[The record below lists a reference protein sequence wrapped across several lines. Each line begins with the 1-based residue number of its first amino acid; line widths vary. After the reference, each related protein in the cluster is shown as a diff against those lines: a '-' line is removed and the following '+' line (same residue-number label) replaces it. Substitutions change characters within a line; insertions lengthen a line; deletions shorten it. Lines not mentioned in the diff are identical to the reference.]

1 MFLVM
6 ASMRGTKNF
15 VKLQEGVLIIDK
27 TGLNAEHL
35 SSTFIWVFL
44 KPYKTPKMEPFD
56 LSFL

>member
-6 ASMRGTKNF
+6 GSMRGTKNF
-15 VKLQEGVLIIDK
+15 VKLQEGVLIIDI
-27 TGLNAEHL
+27 GLNAEHL

-56 LSFL
+56 SRFL

>member
-27 TGLNAEHL
+27 TGLNAEHFQVL
-35 SSTFIWVFL
+35 LYEFF
-44 KPYKTPKMEPFD
+44 
-56 LSFL
+56 